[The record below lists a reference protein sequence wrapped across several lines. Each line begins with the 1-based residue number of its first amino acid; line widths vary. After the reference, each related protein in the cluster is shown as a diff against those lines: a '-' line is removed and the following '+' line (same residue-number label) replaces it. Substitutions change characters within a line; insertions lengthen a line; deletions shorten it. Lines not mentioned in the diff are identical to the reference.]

1 MKKISIILA
10 TYNWPE
16 SLDIILDNLSQQLKK
31 NLNIEIIIAD
41 DGSKDATISVIKKH
55 QARFSQIKH
64 VWHEDIG
71 FRKAK
76 ILNMAVAESTGDYL
90 IFYND
95 NDQDFN
101 QYFIDIK
108 DYREQKLNQVIDG

>member
-1 MKKISIILA
+1 MHRCICIKGYVSISA
-10 TYNWPE
+10 KYFFNE
-16 SLDIILDNLSQQLKK
+16 KYYYDIVLGLKYK
-31 NLNIEIIIAD
+31 DSNIYCVYFSEGSPIA
-41 DGSKDATISVIKKH
+41 
-55 QARFSQIKH
+55 
-64 VWHEDIG
+64 
-71 FRKAK
+71 
-76 ILNMAVAESTGDYL
+76 GDYL